1 MQIGVAPYKMEVKGS
16 ADQGEGSGN
25 RVAEKGS
32 VLLESSDYRGKLC
45 ACLFFSPEHLLT
57 KLGGLEC
64 NPIRGKTPAI
74 AQCRM
79 VYWAKDPKTD
89 ILLRES

>member
-1 MQIGVAPYKMEVKGS
+1 MQIKEKAVGIEWQRR
-16 ADQGEGSGN
+16 DQSCLKVQTTEGN
-25 RVAEKGS
+25 CVH
-32 VLLESSDYRGKLC
+32 V
-45 ACLFFSPEHLLT
+45 FFFPEHLLT